1 MAGWRTVGLAAA
13 LVLVPGPFAS
23 GTAPGNDLA
32 GTSAPEAID
41 LAIAGHAALRA
52 GRPADARRLYLEAAG
67 QSPEVADWL
76 LLRSAELTS
85 DSVQRHA
92 LFTRLTTAVARS
104 RITATEAVVRERA
117 GDLPGAI
124 IRYDSLGRAADALR
138 LRLRLAKSGPERVAV
153 RAALDSMVQRHAADG
168 ETRRAVE
175 LLLASFTPL
184 TAHEAL
190 GVARAAARLRQF
202 TRAAAHYPRGLTST
216 GATAHDHLSYGES
229 LRRAGRPRE
238 AIDALGR
245 VRGAPA
251 VRAAAE
257 LERARAQV
265 KLGDRAGAL
274 ATVDRL
280 VERYPGDAGA
290 LPEALLLGGMLRWET
305 EGSAPAR
312 ETFLELARRVPG
324 SELAPRARFLAAL
337 AAWESGLESAA
348 ADEWE
353 RLRRDTPRSDA
364 GAAAGYWSG
373 RARERLGDHAL
384 ARSAWAAVK
393 AQDTLSYYG
402 VAAARRLGIQPWTP
416 AAAPDSFAPVPDVDS
431 AVTRLDLLVRM
442 AMSAEVGWEQE
453 WLVGRAGESPER
465 GLATADAFRRAAQP
479 AIAVRLARRAVA
491 GGAPGD
497 ARAYRL
503 MYPLPRHDELRA
515 LAETEGVDPLLVAA
529 LVRQESAWDP
539 RATSAAGARGLMQ
552 VMPPTGA
559 ALARKLA
566 IKPWHADSLYDAALN
581 LRLGIVYLAEAV
593 RRHNGDLPSVL
604 AAYNAGPSRVTRW
617 TAQFGGEDR
626 DLWIERIPFTETR
639 DYVRTI
645 QRNLA
650 VYRSLY
656 TPAL

>member
-1 MAGWRTVGLAAA
+1 MARWRTVGVAAL

-23 GTAPGNDLA
+23 GTAPGSNLA

-85 DSVQRHA
+85 DSVERRA
-92 LFTRLTTAVARS
+92 LLARLTTAVARS
-104 RITATEAVVRERA
+104 RITATEAAVRERA
-117 GDLPGAI
+117 GDLRGAV
-124 IRYDSLGRAADALR
+124 IRYDSLGRASDALG

-153 RAALDSMVQRHAADG
+153 RAALDSMVQRHPAGA

-175 LLLASFTPL
+175 LLLANFTPL

-190 GVARAAARLRQF
+190 GVARAAAGLRQF
-202 TRAAAHYPRGLTST
+202 ARAAAHFPRGLTST
-216 GATAHDHLSYGES
+216 SATARDHLSYGES

-245 VRGAPA
+245 VRGAPPVQA
-251 VRAAAE
+251 EAE
-257 LERARAQV
+257 LERVRAQV

-290 LPEALLLGGMLRWET
+290 LPEALLLAGMLRWET
-305 EGSAPAR
+305 EGSVVAR
-312 ETFLELARRVPG
+312 ETFLELPRRVPG
-324 SELAPRARFLAAL
+324 SGLAPRARFLAAL
-337 AAWESGLESAA
+337 AAWESGLEGAA
-348 ADEWE
+348 AEEWE
-353 RLRRDTPRSDA
+353 RLRQDAPRSDV

-373 RARERLGDHAL
+373 RARERLGDPAA
-384 ARSAWAAVK
+384 ARSAWAAVR

-402 VAAARRLGIQPWTP
+402 VAAARRLEVEPWTP

-431 AVTRLDLLVRM
+431 AVTRLDLLARM
-442 AMSAEVGWEQE
+442 AMTAEVGWEQE

-465 GLATADAFRRAAQP
+465 GLATADGFRRAAQP
-479 AIAVRLARRAVA
+479 AIAARLARRALA

-497 ARAYRL
+497 ARVYRL

-515 LAETEGVDPLLVAA
+515 LAETESVDPLLVAA

-559 ALARKLA
+559 ALARRLA
-566 IKPWHADSLYDAALN
+566 IKPWHADSLYNPALN
-581 LRLGIVYLAEAV
+581 LRLGIAYLAEAV
-593 RRHNGDLPSVL
+593 RRHNGDIPSVL
-604 AAYNAGPSRVTRW
+604 AAYNAGPSRVTLW
-617 TAQFGGEDR
+617 TARFGGEDR

-650 VYRSLY
+650 LYRSLY
-656 TPAL
+656 APAL